1 MNQQYPRRLIEVDLP
16 IKRISSHARDERNS
30 RLAHIPRLHIYPAA
44 RPLAA
49 CRAVICASLWPDP
62 ADDLCPPSFRETARS
77 LMVQWATAHLEKTSS
92 ESYSRFI
99 SIQKSP
105 LRLNDNTV
113 LRSALFD
120 FIADFSDW
128 NNSTVPAYLETANSL
143 TQSSHQALGRSKT
156 TRPLVVDPFAGGGAM
171 PLEALRVGADTYASD
186 LNPVAITIQH
196 MVLDYIPRF
205 GVSLADELTKWLE
218 WVKPRAEKQ
227 LASVYACGNPG
238 ETSVAY
244 LWARTILSEAP
255 ETGDLPVE
263 VPMLTTMWLA
273 KQKNRQRALKWVR
286 DSKGVVRTE
295 ITTVRYVDGTTR
307 KVRRPLLDIFTPTN
321 PSQVE
326 KGTAARN
333 SATCPVTG
341 FTTATKRVEKQLR
354 ARKGGAK
361 DARLYCVVIDA
372 DGASREFRLPGN
384 DDYAAVAKADLLL
397 RQLQET
403 YRGNISMLPEE
414 PVPLMSGVFNA
425 PIYGHDSWQ
434 SLFTNR
440 QLLSLVTYSRLVRE
454 YVNSLPESN
463 VEYKKAVA
471 TSLGLIIDRL
481 ADLNAALCGW
491 QQNTPNS
498 AHVFTRWALPMI
510 MDFAE
515 VNPLAG
521 AGGSPE
527 SAVKRA
533 VAYIREAASSFSGSA
548 DIQMCSAVKHPLP
561 DDSVDLIATDP
572 PYYNAIPYADL
583 MDFFYVWLRRCI
595 GDIFPEVFGAVAT
608 PKDDE
613 ICEMSGWDPIRYPH
627 KDKAFFEKE
636 MTAALRRS
644 EEMVVPDG
652 LGIVVFAH
660 KSTAGWEALLQA
672 LVDAGWVITASWPID
687 TEMESRSRARNSAT
701 LSSSV
706 HLVCRPRKTV
716 QAQSEGDSIG
726 NWRDVLHELPQ
737 RIHEWMPRL
746 AEEGVVGA
754 DAIFS
759 CLGPALE
766 IFSRYSLVEK
776 ADGSPVALKEY
787 LEHVW
792 AAVSKEALA
801 MVFKGADA
809 TGFEADARLTA
820 MWLWTLMSPDTN
832 GDAADGRD
840 AADSEDESEVKKPKI
855 GGFVLEYD
863 AARKIAQG
871 LGASLENLSHLVKVS
886 ADQAHLLPV
895 SERAGHLFGKDQEES
910 SRATGRKKKSA
921 QLDMFAELTDP
932 EGAETA
938 WKEKTVK
945 RVGDTTLDRLH
956 QGMILFAAGR
966 GEALKRFVVED
977 GVGRDGKFWRLAQA
991 LSALYPSGSDEKRW
1005 VDGVLARKKQ
1015 LGF

>member
-1 MNQQYPRRLIEVDLP
+1 MTPRYPKRLIEVDLP
-16 IKRISSHARDERNS
+16 IKRISAHSRNERNS

-62 ADDLCPPSFRETARS
+62 ADESCPVSFRESARD
-77 LMVQWATAHLEKTSS
+77 LMRRWANCHLELTSVD
-92 ESYSRFI
+92 SYSRFI
-99 SIQKSP
+99 SIQQSP
-105 LRLNDNTV
+105 RHLDDNAV
-113 LRSALFD
+113 LRTALFD

-128 NNSTVPAYLETANSL
+128 ENSTVPAYLETCNDL
-143 TQSSHQALGRSKT
+143 TQSAHHALGRSGKAK
-156 TRPLVVDPFAGGGAM
+156 PLVVDPFAGGGAI
-171 PLEALRVGADTYASD
+171 PLEAIRVGADAYASD
-186 LNPVAITIQH
+186 LNPVAITIQKL
-196 MVLDYIPRF
+196 VLDYIPRF
-205 GVSLADELTKWLE
+205 GLALADELTKWLE
-218 WVKPRAEKQ
+218 WVKPKAKKE
-227 LASVYACGNPG
+227 LGDVYACSGLG

-255 ETGDLPVE
+255 EGGDLPVE

-273 KQKNRQRALKWVR
+273 KQKNRQRAVRWVR
-286 DSKGVVRTE
+286 DDKGEVKTE
-295 ITTVRYVDGTTR
+295 VTTVRYLDGTTR
-307 KVRRPLLDIFTPTN
+307 RVRRPLLEIFTPTG
-321 PSQVE
+321 PSDVE

-341 FTTATKRVEKQLR
+341 FTTATKRVEEQLK

-372 DGASREFRLPGN
+372 DAASREFRLPN
-384 DDYAAVAKADLLL
+384 DADLEAAAKADLLL
-397 RQLQET
+397 QQLQQA
-403 YRGNISMLPEE
+403 YKGNLSMLPDE

-425 PIYGHDSWQ
+425 PIYGHDTWQ
-434 SLFTNR
+434 SLFSSR
-440 QLLSLVTYSRLVRE
+440 QLLAHITYSRFVRE
-454 YVNSLPESN
+454 YVDSLPSSE

-491 QQNTPNS
+491 QLNTPNS

-515 VNPLAG
+515 INPLAG

-527 SAVKRA
+527 SVVKRA
-533 VAYIREAASSFSGSA
+533 VAYIREAASSYPGSA
-548 DIQMCSAVKHPLP
+548 DIQLCSAVKHPLP
-561 DDSVDLIATDP
+561 DDSVELVVTDP

-595 GDIFPEVFGAVAT
+595 GEVFPEVLEGAST

-613 ICEMSGWDPIRYPH
+613 ICEMSGWDPVRYPH
-627 KDKAFFEKE
+627 KDKTFFEKE

-652 LGIVVFAH
+652 LGVVVFAH
-660 KSTAGWEALLQA
+660 KSTSGWEALLQA

-716 QAQSEGDSIG
+716 LRQSGTELVG
-726 NWRDVLHELPQ
+726 NWRDVLNELPQ

-754 DAIFS
+754 DAIFA

-766 IFSRYSLVEK
+766 VFSRYSHVEK
-776 ADGSPVALKEY
+776 ANGEAVTLKEY

-820 MWLWTLMSPDTN
+820 MWLWTLKSPDTN
-832 GDAADGRD
+832 NDTENGQQST
-840 AADSEDESEVKKPKI
+840 DSEDESEAKQSKI
-855 GGFVLEYD
+855 SAFVLEYD

-871 LGASLENLSHLVKVS
+871 LGASLEHLGHLVEIS
-886 ADQAHLLPV
+886 GDQAHLLPV
-895 SERAGHLFGKDQEES
+895 SERTRHLFGKNEDEPIRMS
-910 SRATGRKKKSA
+910 GRKKKSV
-921 QLDMFAELTDP
+921 QLDMFTELTESEDV
-932 EGAETA
+932 EVA
-938 WKEKTVK
+938 WREKTVT
-945 RVGDTTLDRLH
+945 RVGETTLDRVH

-966 GEALKRFVVED
+966 GEALKRFVVE
-977 GVGRDGKFWRLAQA
+977 GGAGSDGKFWRLAQA

-1015 LGF
+1015 FGF